1 MYIRPILT
9 YAGAA
14 WAPFISKSTW
24 SRIEAVQ
31 TIGIRTILGQPTFVR
46 NHILLNTVSFNCLRD
61 EIKKNA
67 MAMFHRA
74 TTAPHQHI
82 NSIGR
87 SKSPQP
93 APRHKQ
99 RARPLIW
106 ANNQTI

>member
-1 MYIRPILT
+1 MPGRRSRGFGPTNAVDVLVRCGRSTMEHLT

-46 NHILLNTVSFNCLRD
+46 NQILLNTVSFNCLRD

-67 MAMFHRA
+67 
-74 TTAPHQHI
+74 
-82 NSIGR
+82 
-87 SKSPQP
+87 K
-93 APRHKQ
+93 
-99 RARPLIW
+99 
-106 ANNQTI
+106 